1 MARKVTYE
9 DLERLQEGQAALQ
22 EGQAALEEGQSAL
35 AAKLNELQ
43 GSLTKIETMLE
54 LGFQSLDS
62 VCLSIGPVI
71 GLSLPLHWTSHW
83 TQPASVIG
91 PVIGLSLPQ

>member
-35 AAKLNELQ
+35 AAKVNELQ
-43 GSLTKIETMLE
+43 GSLTKQIETKTR
-54 LGFQSLDS
+54 Q
-62 VCLSIGPVI
+62 
-71 GLSLPLHWTSHW
+71 
-83 TQPASVIG
+83 Q
-91 PVIGLSLPQ
+91 